1 MLKTISFNQ
10 MNSFQKAEWLSD
22 MFGEAICSVSYKPYW
37 EMTAEEQAQAK
48 QKFFDYIKHENAI
61 IENDVINYIQS
72 DNLAS
77 AVREYLSNNSLISQ
91 AAKKLNKLIGEKVTI
106 IKFSDFGFPIL
117 FHTVIQKVENKPY
130 AQYNEALWITHKPKR
145 KRSLYRNI
153 ILPNENIL
161 VYRGW
166 LNIDMNKLIYNT
178 TPKNEFITVQQ
189 SKYHSF
195 DRQYLADVIEQY
207 GDPFIKLI

>member
-130 AQYNEALWITHKPKR
+130 AQYDESLIIVHKPKR
-145 KRSLYRNI
+145 KRTLWKNI
-153 ILPNENIL
+153 ILPNESLL
-161 VYRGW
+161 VYKGW
-166 LNIDMNKLIYNT
+166 INIDKDQLLYDTSKDENMI
-178 TPKNEFITVQQ
+178 IRQ
-189 SKYHSF
+189 SKYSSF
-195 DRQYLADVIEQY
+195 DDQYLHDVISQY
-207 GDPFIKLI
+207 GKPYIKLI